1 VPIAGGAN
9 ALQLFVLTLSSVL
22 LYMAGI
28 VFNDYFDIKIDLI
41 ERPYRP
47 LPSKSITTKKAMLIA
62 VISMVS
68 GNILAFVVGTSSL
81 VVCIILSSMII
92 GYDYRL
98 KNTLLGPVV
107 MGLTRSLNCILGASP
122 ALFVISIN
130 SFVDA
135 NNILA
140 RLIFVS
146 LSLFVYILAISLL
159 SRNEVPSAGEQQG
172 RAIKQSVTKET
183 RQLRTVSFLLVFS
196 IIVSIILAIFF
207 AILKIELFVC
217 LILFAVIIVITFKQ
231 TDLRDSLT
239 IQNAVKHMVI
249 LIICLDSIFITGI
262 TGSYYGL
269 LTLLLIPPSM
279 ILARKLYV
287 T

>member
-1 VPIAGGAN
+1 
-9 ALQLFVLTLSSVL
+9 
-22 LYMAGI
+22 MAGI